1 MTDECKSL
9 QVPDWCFFKMRWI
22 RAHHAY
28 TLVPAAVHPASTR
41 KPQSHLSTSL
51 SQAWTWGGG
60 RGIAV
65 PHLSIKHFNMW
76 LGTKPG
82 LSTHWISGIMKSAEE
97 LAQFGTAPDIPP
109 KLCTCPLTCW
119 ELLWAS
125 AAPEICCLP
134 YRDQNWLSFM
144 TQNKSL
150 LRKRCLVEESLFAVF
165 LFNEIM
171 HKTYKIYL
179 CYWWNFDENWNHTW
193 INLIVFSLKFDIYFL
208 DPVIDNHSYSAV

>member
-1 MTDECKSL
+1 MSVKACRFLIDVSLRWDESGHTMHIPLSQL
-9 QVPDWCFFKMRWI
+9 QCILLAQGSHKATFPQAF
-22 RAHHAY
+22 
-28 TLVPAAVHPASTR
+28 P
-41 KPQSHLSTSL
+41 KPGPEVEEGALLFPTSPLSTL
-51 SQAWTWGGG
+51 TCGW
-60 RGIAV
+60 
-65 PHLSIKHFNMW
+65 
-76 LGTKPG
+76 G
-82 LSTHWISGIMKSAEE
+82 LSTHWISGIMKSTEE

-171 HKTYKIYL
+171 HKTYEIYL
-179 CYWWNFDENWNHTW
+179 CYWWNFDENWNHTR

-208 DPVIDNHSYSAV
+208 DPVIDNHSYSTV